1 MMTRSQ
7 HSLHMVMLIRLICC
21 ILSSLTV
28 ATYGSSVYANI
39 QTPFSFMPYRGKL
52 RDDDGRSNLIVQAR
66 EPFEDFYLLSTQ
78 AKLMPNKIQREPKEE
93 EYNEGFEEI
102 DNRRLFYPFQS
113 DSLYQ
118 NYPVGRMR

>member
-1 MMTRSQ
+1 MTTRSQ
-7 HSLHMVMLIRLICC
+7 HSLHMVMLIRLICF

-28 ATYGSSVYANI
+28 ATYGLSVYANM

-52 RDDDGRSNLIVQAR
+52 RDDDHRSNLVVQAR
-66 EPFEDFYLLSTQ
+66 EPFENFYLLSTQ

>member
-1 MMTRSQ
+1 MITRSQ
-7 HSLHMVMLIRLICC
+7 HSLHMVMLCLICG

-28 ATYGSSVYANI
+28 AIYGSNVYANI
-39 QTPFSFMPYRGKL
+39 QTPFSFMPYRGRL

-66 EPFEDFYLLSTQ
+66 EPFDNFYLLPTQ
-78 AKLMPNKIQREPKEE
+78 TKLVPNEIQEPVLE
-93 EYNEGFEEI
+93 EYDESFE
-102 DNRRLFYPFQS
+102 DVGNRRLFYPFQS